1 MSDDEGELARRARRI
16 GDRAARRAKE
26 PLYGQGAPLPGGEPL
41 GLQDPVAVFHSA
53 GRRDPRDEPVALVLA
68 GGGAKGAYQAGV
80 VRFLAE
86 VGTPVTAISGASI
99 GALNGAVVAAAP
111 SLGEG
116 ADRLVRVWREVAE
129 ETGPPRFSGP
139 ESEVAREAAD
149 LPRPDGE
156 FDEPALRQW
165 LNLLPRLGGPMLSPG
180 FLDGLVAK
188 HVDEHA
194 LRSGIPMWVSIFPS
208 VDPNSLT
215 LAPFPFGSL
224 IPRVRDRSG
233 PIRGNP
239 LRFGWL
245 LDVVRGKLLRESS
258 EWRRINHLR
267 PEEIHNLVLASAGLP
282 ILLPPRNVDGRTF
295 RDGGIGDNIPVGALL
310 AVTDC
315 PTVVVAHLNPR
326 PLFEPSRFPEL
337 RIIEV
342 MPSRPIAPH
351 GPTGPLTGMIDLS
364 PRRVEGLYELGYEDA
379 KEQLG
384 RYWRM
389 EAVDRVADFLGAFR
403 SAAVAE
409 LDDPL

>member
-1 MSDDEGELARRARRI
+1 MSDDAAELARRARQI
-16 GDRAARRAKE
+16 GDRAGRRARE
-26 PLYGQGAPLPGGEPL
+26 PLYGQGAPLPNGEPL
-41 GLQDPVAVFHSA
+41 GLQDPVAVFHAA

-99 GALNGAVVAAAP
+99 GALNGAVLAAAP
-111 SLGEG
+111 SLSEG
-116 ADRLVRVWREVAE
+116 ADRLMRVWREVAE
-129 ETGPPRFSGP
+129 KTGPARFSAEP
-139 ESEVAREAAD
+139 EIVRQAAD
-149 LPRPDGE
+149 LPGPGDV
-156 FDEPALRQW
+156 FDEPALHQW
-165 LNLLPRLGGPMLSPG
+165 LNLLPRLRGPMLSPG
-180 FLDGLVAK
+180 FLDDLVAK

-194 LRSGIPMWVSIFPS
+194 LRAGIPMWVSIFPS

-215 LAPFPFGSL
+215 LAPLPFSFAMS
-224 IPRVRDRSG
+224 RARDKSG

-258 EWRRINHLR
+258 EWRRVNHLR
-267 PEEIHNLVLASAGLP
+267 TDQIHNTILASAGLP
-282 ILLPPRNVDGRTF
+282 ILLPPRRVEGRTY

-315 PTVVVAHLNPR
+315 PTVVVAHLNAR
-326 PLFEPSRFPEL
+326 PLFEPARFPEL
-337 RIIEV
+337 QIIEV
-342 MPSRPIAPH
+342 MPSRSISPH
-351 GPTGPLTGMIDLS
+351 GPAGPLTGMIDLS
-364 PRRVEGLYELGYEDA
+364 PKRVESLYELGYEDA
-379 KEQLG
+379 KGQLG
-384 RYWRM
+384 RFWRM
-389 EAVDRVADFLGAFR
+389 EATDRVADFMNTFR